1 MLTEPLSGQLKID
14 QLNQINAAKQAKE
27 NTRLKK
33 IKIKKLKNNSSTGN
47 RTPVSRDLPVL
58 TSGKCATVSLIVQ

>member
-33 IKIKKLKNNSSTGN
+33 IKIKKIKKKLLDGESNPG
-47 RTPVSRDLPVL
+47 LPRL
-58 TSGKCATVSLIVQ
+58 ASFDKRKMRQC